1 MLRTVALRFLLASR
15 VLAKSE
21 EVLDRHLFETLE
33 QVLEISHRWLV
44 GYNEHRPHDAWATC
58 HRRVCSKS
66 NRLNCRADGE
76 ACDGSRGRPN
86 SPVE

>member
-44 GYNEHRPHDAWATC
+44 GYNEHRPHDAWTTC
-58 HRRVCSKS
+58 HRRVMQQEQQAELS
-66 NRLNCRADGE
+66 G
-76 ACDGSRGRPN
+76 
-86 SPVE
+86 